1 VTKPIRHLIFDLSL
15 GTGLMVLSV
24 AASGW
29 FLSGK
34 AMEPVRE
41 TNALNNLLPTLP
53 TNSEVR
59 LLCQTNVQVALTD
72 PEPELQLHRQQ
83 LKWWNG

>member
-1 VTKPIRHLIFDLSL
+1 
-15 GTGLMVLSV
+15 MVLSV

-41 TNALNNLLPTLP
+41 SYQRLKQFTADLRELR
-53 TNSEVR
+53 VR
-59 LLCQTNVQVALTD
+59 L
-72 PEPELQLHRQQ
+72 P
-83 LKWWNG
+83 

>member
-1 VTKPIRHLIFDLSL
+1 LIFDLSL

-41 TNALNNLLPTLP
+41 SYQRLKQFTADASELKSPITLIQTMYRLPPILSRNCNCTG
-53 TNSEVR
+53 NS
-59 LLCQTNVQVALTD
+59 
-72 PEPELQLHRQQ
+72 
-83 LKWWNG
+83 

>member
-1 VTKPIRHLIFDLSL
+1 VQVGRQVLGYLRVSHPWFEVTKPIRHLIFDLSL

-34 AMEPVRE
+34 AMEPCESYQRLKQF
-41 TNALNNLLPTLP
+41 TADFPRTQ
-53 TNSEVR
+53 VR
-59 LLCQTNVQVALTD
+59 LL
-72 PEPELQLHRQQ
+72 
-83 LKWWNG
+83 

>member
-1 VTKPIRHLIFDLSL
+1 
-15 GTGLMVLSV
+15 MVLSV

-34 AMEPVRE
+34 AMEPVSL

-53 TNSEVR
+53 TNSSPIT
-59 LLCQTNVQVALTD
+59 LIQTDVQVALTD

-83 LKWWNG
+83 LSGGTANSATGSFSR

>member
-1 VTKPIRHLIFDLSL
+1 
-15 GTGLMVLSV
+15 MVLSV

-41 TNALNNLLPTLP
+41 
-53 TNSEVR
+53 SYQR
-59 LLCQTNVQVALTD
+59 LKQFTADASHELKSDYSDQTNVQVALTD

>member
-1 VTKPIRHLIFDLSL
+1 
-15 GTGLMVLSV
+15 MVLSV

-41 TNALNNLLPTLP
+41 SYQRLKQFTADASHELK
-53 TNSEVR
+53 VR
-59 LLCQTNVQVALTD
+59 LL
-72 PEPELQLHRQQ
+72 
-83 LKWWNG
+83 